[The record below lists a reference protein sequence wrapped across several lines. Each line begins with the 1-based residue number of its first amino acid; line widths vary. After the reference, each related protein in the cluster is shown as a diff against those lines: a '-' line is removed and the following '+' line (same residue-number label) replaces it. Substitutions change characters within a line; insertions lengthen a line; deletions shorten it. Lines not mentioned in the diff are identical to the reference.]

1 MVMQYKNESAEKR
14 AGRLKRKRKEF
25 LFNTVLWVMRILLGF
40 VFIFP
45 LVWAFSTSIKP
56 LDEVVSTNI
65 KLWVENPT
73 FENYKYVFS
82 YRNAYRA
89 NAFVVA
95 LVNTSILTAVS
106 MASNLIFCT
115 LGAYA
120 FAKLRFKGHKTIFKI
135 FLSSMMIPGIITMVP
150 TFVVIRMLNLWGSY
164 WGVILPGATGVF
176 NVFFMRQFFVGLPD
190 ELGESAALDG
200 ASEMVVCFKIYLPLV
215 KPALATLAVL
225 CFQGG
230 WNNFLMPYVVL
241 PDRQLVLSTF
251 IRTFPADNYPI
262 SMAASMVATIPVFVL
277 FIFFQKYFMNSI
289 ALSGIKG

>member
-1 MVMQYKNESAEKR
+1 MVQNIKEFAEKR
-14 AGRLKRKRKEF
+14 EGRLKRRRRE
-25 LFNTVLWVMRILLGF
+25 LILDAVLWVLRIILGF
-40 VFIFP
+40 IFIFP
-45 LVWAFSTSIKP
+45 LLWAFSTSIKTSG
-56 LDEVVSTNI
+56 EIISANI
-65 KLWVENPT
+65 SLWVKNPT
-73 FENYKYVFS
+73 FENYKYVFT

-106 MASNLIFCT
+106 MATNLIFCT

-120 FAKLRFKGHKTIFKI
+120 FAKLRFKGHKVIFKI
-135 FLSSMMIPGIITMVP
+135 FLSSMMIPGIITIVP

-164 WGVILPGATGVF
+164 WGVILPGATSVF
-176 NVFFMRQFFVGLPD
+176 NIFFMRQFFIGLPD

-200 ASEMVVCFKIYLPLV
+200 ANELLICFKIYLPLV
-215 KPALATLAVL
+215 KPAIATMAVL

-251 IRTFPADNYPI
+251 IRTFPGDNYPV

-289 ALSGIKG
+289 VLSGIKG

>member
-14 AGRLKRKRKEF
+14 EGRLKRKRKEF
-25 LFNTVLWVMRILLGF
+25 LINTFLWVMRILLGF

-89 NAFVVA
+89 NAFAVA
-95 LVNTSILTAVS
+95 LVNTSILTFVT
-106 MASNLIFCT
+106 MATNLIFCT

-120 FAKLRFKGHKTIFKI
+120 FAKLRFKGHKVIFKI

-200 ASEMVVCFKIYLPLV
+200 AGEMVICFKIYLPLV

-277 FIFFQKYFMNSI
+277 FIFFQKYFMNSM